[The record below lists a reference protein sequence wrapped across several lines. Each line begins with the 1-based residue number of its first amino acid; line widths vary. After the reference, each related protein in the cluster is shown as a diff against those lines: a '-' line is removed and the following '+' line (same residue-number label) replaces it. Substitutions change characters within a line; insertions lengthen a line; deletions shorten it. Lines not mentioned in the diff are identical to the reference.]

1 MSRPHTQLAVLLRRC
16 QWMLDE
22 AAYKLGGKRLP
33 AADRHDLADALDE
46 LSAALREYRD
56 APTEAETDEDG
67 PPTIVDP
74 DS

>member
-16 QWMLDE
+16 QWMVDE

-33 AADRHDLADALDE
+33 ATDRQDLAEALDE

-56 APTEAETDEDG
+56 APTDTDVDAGE

-74 DS
+74 ES

>member
-1 MSRPHTQLAVLLRRC
+1 MSQPHTQLATLLRRC

-33 AADRHDLADALDE
+33 AADRQGLAEALDE

-56 APTEAETDEDG
+56 APTDTDADEDG

-74 DS
+74 ES